1 MTDKAR
7 KTGVRLAAFAT
18 AALTLLALPAC
29 SAPLPTEQMDIIL
42 PTLAPVSSPAAPIE
56 PMVTATSEPTPT
68 PEPVILKVR
77 ANKANFRSEPSA
89 QDDSNILTELEYEQ
103 ELTYIGEENGFTF
116 ASLADGTE
124 GYISSELVVTSET
137 PLYAYL
143 PEETEQTTDKNGN
156 PVTLVN
162 QLVDLRLYLPNA
174 QYELLFNTENNV
186 IGEPLYG
193 RSVPLMQRDCA
204 MKLQKA
210 WDIFLADGYTIKVY
224 DAYRPKSVQRRLFEV
239 VKNKHWIA
247 NPDTTASNHN
257 RGCAVDMALLDA
269 NGQLLDFPTP
279 MHTFA
284 NESARTSD
292 TWTEE
297 QRKNV
302 DYMTGV
308 MESCGFSC
316 IESEWWHFSDLDK
329 ARYMTTDIDL
339 TKLNMLPKQEG

>member
-1 MTDKAR
+1 MRNTLKNIVLFAAA
-7 KTGVRLAAFAT
+7 TLAA
-18 AALTLLALPAC
+18 ALCAC
-29 SAPLPTEQMDIIL
+29 SAPLPTEYLDIHVETPPAATAFI
-42 PTLAPVSSPAAPIE
+42 PAAPT
-56 PMVTATSEPTPT
+56 PSPTPT
-68 PEPVILKVR
+68 PTPAPVMLKVR
-77 ANKANFRSEPSA
+77 ANEANFRSEPSA
-89 QDDSNILTELEYEQ
+89 ETDNILLTLKYED

-116 ASLADGTE
+116 ASLANGTE
-124 GYISSELVVTSET
+124 GYIASDLVVERET

-143 PEETEQTTDKNGN
+143 PEETEHTTDKDGN

-162 QLVDLRLYLPNA
+162 QLVDLRLYLPDA

-204 MKLQKA
+204 LKLQKA
-210 WDIFLADGYTIKVY
+210 FEIFINDGYTLKIF

-257 RGCAVDMALLDA
+257 RGCAVDMALL
-269 NGQLLDFPTP
+269 NESGQLLDFPTP
-279 MHTFA
+279 MHTFSDD
-284 NESARTSD
+284 SARASK
-292 TWTEE
+292 TWTDE

-302 DYMTGV
+302 DYMTSV
-308 MESCGFSC
+308 MESCGFSY

-329 ARYMTTDIDL
+329 AKYMTTDIDL
-339 TKLNMLPKQEG
+339 TKLNMMQEEKP